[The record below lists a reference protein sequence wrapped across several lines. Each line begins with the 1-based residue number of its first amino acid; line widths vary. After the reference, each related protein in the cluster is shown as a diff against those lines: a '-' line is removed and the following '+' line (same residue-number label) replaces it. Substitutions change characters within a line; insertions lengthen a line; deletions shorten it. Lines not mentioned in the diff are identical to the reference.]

1 MRADPA
7 PVTSTA
13 RLFALEQFGI
23 KLGLDA
29 MRALLDALGRPHDR
43 WPSLHVAGT
52 NGKGSVSAMTER
64 ALRAAGLHT
73 GRYTSPHLHRLE
85 ERVAIDGVD
94 VDPARFD
101 AALATVFAAVD
112 RLLADGTLP
121 HIPTFFEVS
130 TAAAFVVFAEAGID
144 VAVVEVGL
152 GGRFDATNVITPV
165 AGAITSIDFDHER
178 HLGSTLGAI
187 AHEKAGIAKAGVPLV
202 VGDVPAEAWAT
213 IARDA
218 DAAGAP
224 LVLASHGVVVDAAMD
239 GGHARLA
246 LTTPRGGYGPARL
259 ALAGL
264 HQAGNA
270 VVAVR
275 LLETFAART
284 GRLLSRAA
292 VEAGLSD
299 VTWPARLEW
308 LRRRDARVLVD
319 AAHNPAGARGLASY
333 LAMAGVPPM
342 TLVTSVMADKDVA
355 NVLAPLLP
363 HVAAVVA
370 TQADTPRASTAPAL
384 ADELRRLAPP
394 SVAVRAEA
402 DPRAAVRSALA
413 AGRPVLLAGSIYLVG
428 PLRAWLVDEG
438 FRTA

>member
-1 MRADPA
+1 MTP
-7 PVTSTA
+7 SA

-29 MRALLDALGRPHDR
+29 MRALLGALGDPQDR

-64 ALRAAGLHT
+64 ALRAASLRT

-85 ERVAIDGVD
+85 ERVAVDGAD
-94 VDPARFD
+94 VDPRTFE
-101 AALATVFAAVD
+101 AALTTVFAAVD
-112 RLLADGTLP
+112 RLLADGILP
-121 HIPTFFEVS
+121 HSPTFFEVS
-130 TAAAFVVFAEAGID
+130 TAAAFVVFAEARVD

-178 HLGSTLGAI
+178 HLGSTLAAI

-202 VGDVPAEAWAT
+202 VGEVPAEAWQV
-213 IARDA
+213 IAHDA
-218 DAAGAP
+218 AAAGAP
-224 LVLASHGVVVDAAMD
+224 IVRAAADVHAGTSMDA
-239 GGHARLA
+239 GHARLT
-246 LTTPRGGYGPARL
+246 LTTPAGAYGPVRL
-259 ALAGL
+259 ALAGE

-270 VVAVR
+270 LVAVR
-275 LLETFAART
+275 LVETFAERT
-284 GRLLSRAA
+284 GRAVARAA
-292 VEAGLSD
+292 IETGLAE
-299 VTWPARLEW
+299 VHWPARLEW
-308 LRRRDARVLVD
+308 LARGDARVLVD

-333 LAMAGVPPM
+333 LAMARVPPV

-363 HVAAVVA
+363 HAAAVIA
-370 TQADTPRASTAPAL
+370 TEADTPRAA
-384 ADELRRLAPP
+384 
-394 SVAVRAEA
+394 RAEA
-402 DPRAAVRSALA
+402 LAGEIRRLLPGGAQVAAMPDARAAVRDALA
-413 AGRPVLLAGSIYLVG
+413 QARPVLLAGSIYLVG
-428 PLRAWLVDEG
+428 PLRAWLVDDG

>member
-1 MRADPA
+1 MTPN
-7 PVTSTA
+7 A
-13 RLFALEQFGI
+13 RLFALEQFGV

-29 MRALLDALGRPHDR
+29 MRALLAALGDPQDR

-64 ALRAAGLHT
+64 ALRAAGLRT

-85 ERVAIDGVD
+85 ERVAVDGVD
-94 VDPARFD
+94 VAPASFE
-101 AALATVFAAVD
+101 AALGTVFTAVD

-121 HIPTFFEVS
+121 HSPTFFEVS
-130 TAAAFVVFAEAGID
+130 TAAAFVVFAEARVD

-178 HLGSTLGAI
+178 HLGSTLAAI

-202 VGDVPAEAWAT
+202 VGDVPPEAWAV

-218 DAAGAP
+218 GAAGAP
-224 LVLASHGVVVDAAMD
+224 LVPVAEGVHANAVPDA
-239 GGHARLA
+239 GHARLT
-246 LTTPRGGYGPARL
+246 LRTPNGVYGPVRL
-259 ALAGL
+259 ALAGA
-264 HQAGNA
+264 HQSGNA

-284 GRLLSRAA
+284 GRSIPRAA
-292 VEAGLSD
+292 VEAGLTD
-299 VTWPARLEW
+299 VRWPARLEW
-308 LRRRDARVLVD
+308 LVRGDARVLVD

-333 LAMAGVPPM
+333 LEMARVPPV

-363 HVAAVVA
+363 HAAAVIA
-370 TQADTPRASTAPAL
+370 TAADTPRAARAETL
-384 ADELRRLAPP
+384 ADDVRRLATAGQP
-394 SVAVRAEA
+394 VRAVPDA
-402 DPRAAVRSALA
+402 RAAVREALDHA
-413 AGRPVLLAGSIYLVG
+413 RPVLLAGSIYLVG

-438 FRTA
+438 FTTA

>member
-1 MRADPA
+1 MTP
-7 PVTSTA
+7 TA
-13 RLFALEQFGI
+13 RLFALEQLGI

-29 MRALLDALGRPHDR
+29 MRALLAALGDPQDR
-43 WPSLHVAGT
+43 WPSLHIAGT

-64 ALRAAGLHT
+64 ALRAAGLRT

-85 ERVAIDGVD
+85 ERVAVDGAD
-94 VDPARFD
+94 VAPATFE
-101 AALATVFAAVD
+101 AALATVFTAVD

-121 HIPTFFEVS
+121 HSPTFFEVS
-130 TAAAFVVFAEAGID
+130 TAAAFVVLAEARVD

-202 VGDVPAEAWAT
+202 VGDVSPEAWDT

-218 DAAGAP
+218 RAAGAP
-224 LVLASHGVVVDAAMD
+224 LVPIGEGVHVDTAMD
-239 GGHARLA
+239 AGHARLT
-246 LTTPRGGYGPARL
+246 LRTPGGAYGPVRL
-259 ALAGL
+259 ALAGA

-270 VVAVR
+270 IVAVR
-275 LLETFAART
+275 LLETFASRT
-284 GRLLSRAA
+284 GRAVPRAA
-292 VEAGLSD
+292 MEAGLTA
-299 VTWPARLEW
+299 VRWPARLEW
-308 LRRRDARVLVD
+308 LVRGDARVLVD

-333 LAMAGVPPM
+333 LAMAQVPPV

-363 HVAAVVA
+363 HAAAVIA
-370 TQADTPRASTAPAL
+370 TQADTPRAARAATL
-384 ADELRRLAPP
+384 AGDIHRLA
-394 SVAVRAEA
+394 VAGTPVTAEPDA
-402 DPRAAVRSALA
+402 RAAVREALA
-413 AGRPVLLAGSIYLVG
+413 QARPVLLAGSIYLVG

>member
-1 MRADPA
+1 MTA
-7 PVTSTA
+7 TA

-29 MRALLDALGRPHDR
+29 MRALLAALGNPQHR
-43 WPSLHVAGT
+43 WPSVHVAGT

-64 ALRAAGLHT
+64 ALRAAGRRT

-85 ERVAIDGVD
+85 ERVAVDGAD
-94 VDPARFD
+94 VDPRTFE
-101 AALATVFAAVD
+101 AALATVFTAVD

-121 HIPTFFEVS
+121 HSPTFFEVS
-130 TAAAFVVFAEAGID
+130 TAAAFVVFAEACVD

-152 GGRFDATNVITPV
+152 GGRFDATNVVTPV

-178 HLGSTLGAI
+178 HLGSTLAAI

-218 DAAGAP
+218 DDAGAP
-224 LVLASHGVVVDAAMD
+224 IIRASEAVHVDAPLVE
-239 GGHARLA
+239 GHARLS
-246 LTTPRGGYGPARL
+246 LRTPCGAYGPLRL
-259 ALAGL
+259 ALAGA

-275 LLETFAART
+275 LLETFAARAGT
-284 GRLLSRAA
+284 PLTRAA
-292 VEAGLSD
+292 VETGLAD
-299 VTWPARLEW
+299 VRWPARLEW
-308 LRRRDARVLVD
+308 LVRGNARVLVD

-333 LAMAGVPPM
+333 LAMAGVPPV

-363 HVAAVVA
+363 HAAAVIA
-370 TQADTPRASTAPAL
+370 TQADTPRASQADVL
-384 ADELRRLAPP
+384 ADGIRRLARSGLPV
-394 SVAVRAEA
+394 SAVADAH
-402 DPRAAVRSALA
+402 AAVEAALHQA
-413 AGRPVLLAGSIYLVG
+413 RPVLLAGSIYLVG